1 MLFVS
6 LGVGC
11 SFKTNKTLDVC
22 THFMQK
28 YTKGKYNEGYKKNL
42 STRKIMKM
50 VASNAKKENLLKR
63 HIIPSHTNEMYYVDS
78 KYHKTSRENMNPGA
92 LCEREFVSQD
102 HPQGYSKRNTGKNP
116 YYCTLCGKELI
127 SMIQTKRHIKSVL
140 CGNSIGKTSKV
151 QKN

>member
-11 SFKTNKTLDVC
+11 SIKTNKTLDVC

-50 VASNAKKENLLKR
+50 VASIAKKENLLKR
-63 HIIPSHTNEMYYVDS
+63 HIIPSHKNEMYYVDS

-92 LCEREFVSQD
+92 LCEKNLYPRTTHRDTVREILGS
-102 HPQGYSKRNTGKNP
+102 
-116 YYCTLCGKELI
+116 I
-127 SMIQTKRHIKSVL
+127 HITVL
-140 CGNSIGKTSKV
+140 CV
-151 QKN
+151 AKN